1 MTTAPGAI
9 APSPIRWRMPIALLM
24 VSVVNWFDR
33 SAMSLALPKIIAE
46 RGWTTAEIGA
56 NGGRLISMFFLGYGL
71 ANILLSPI
79 AERFGPRKALMVS
92 VIAFSIATA
101 LNAPLGT
108 SIAALVALRFLL
120 GVSEGIHFPMAGAIV
135 SRWFPAN
142 ERSRANGIYIFGIQG
157 AVIAGPFLMVPLID
171 HFGWRSMFV
180 ALGALGL
187 LLALP
192 AVVGILRD
200 DGPYLGNNS
209 AAEAPSP
216 WTVFR
221 DPNYLLVLAAGILA
235 NIVIYGL
242 LTWLP
247 TYLAEGRRVPFADL
261 AASASAPFWMGAVAI
276 PIWAVLGDRTNRR
289 ALFASVGSGIA
300 GAGVYFAAHA
310 SSVGLTVAILSL
322 AIFFQTAYQT
332 SEYALVQRI
341 LPPARVGAATGLY
354 NGLAIIVGGAGGTAL
369 IGGIVEATGSYDSGL
384 MVVVAAGLLN
394 VVVLGLLARRIN
406 Y

>member
-1 MTTAPGAI
+1 M
-9 APSPIRWRMPIALLM
+9 
-24 VSVVNWFDR
+24 
-33 SAMSLALPKIIAE
+33 
-46 RGWTTAEIGA
+46 
-56 NGGRLISMFFLGYGL
+56 
-71 ANILLSPI
+71 
-79 AERFGPRKALMVS
+79 
-92 VIAFSIATA
+92 
-101 LNAPLGT
+101 
-108 SIAALVALRFLL
+108 
-120 GVSEGIHFPMAGAIV
+120 
-135 SRWFPAN
+135 
-142 ERSRANGIYIFGIQG
+142 
-157 AVIAGPFLMVPLID
+157 
-171 HFGWRSMFV
+171 
-180 ALGALGL
+180 
-187 LLALP
+187 
-192 AVVGILRD
+192 
-200 DGPYLGNNS
+200 
-209 AAEAPSP
+209 
-216 WTVFR
+216 
-221 DPNYLLVLAAGILA
+221 LAAGILA
-235 NIVIYGL
+235 NIEIYAL

-247 TYLAEGRRVPFADL
+247 TSLAEGRRVPFADL